1 MTNILGRLVMSALL
15 IAGAVLC
22 WAESRRLE
30 AVAGVWQ
37 QLVMLQNDLAAP
49 EAPSRLT
56 SLARWLPAALRTAT
70 DTGAQ
75 QKATGDYWLAR
86 YDDLVRTRGGSPDAA
101 VRLAAVNAAYRVAR
115 RSGEPGMAMAAQ
127 LDAVREAYGEVLT
140 LDPTNVDAAW
150 NYEFVSRTRDVVARA
165 RVAGR
170 TRPSADTPGL
180 ARPRGAVTV
189 HGAASAPPP
198 DVKAEEFETIA
209 PMDFGDREA
218 QPEATPG
225 STIKRKG

>member
-1 MTNILGRLVMSALL
+1 MTNILSRVVLAALL
-15 IAGAVLC
+15 FVGAGVC
-22 WAESRRLE
+22 WTESTRLD
-30 AVAGVWQ
+30 ATATVWQ
-37 QLVMLQNDLAAP
+37 QLVLLQNDVAAP
-49 EAPSRLT
+49 EAPSSLT
-56 SLARWLPAALRTAT
+56 RWLPAGLRPVA

-86 YDDLVRTRGGSPDAA
+86 YDDLVRTRGGDPDPA
-101 VRLAAVNAAYRVAR
+101 VRLAAANAAYRVAR
-115 RSGEPGMAMAAQ
+115 RAGEPGMAMAEQ

-150 NYEFVSRTRDVVARA
+150 NYEFVARTRDVVARA
-165 RVAGR
+165 RVVGR
-170 TRPSADTPGL
+170 SRPSADTPGL

>member
-1 MTNILGRLVMSALL
+1 MTNILGRLMLAALL
-15 IAGAVLC
+15 IVGAVLC
-22 WAESRRLE
+22 WGESHRLE

-37 QLVMLQNDLAAP
+37 QLVLLQNEVP
-49 EAPSRLT
+49 APSAP
-56 SLARWLPAALRTAT
+56 SALARWLPAALRPVA

-86 YDDLVRTRGGSPDAA
+86 YDDLVRTRGGDPDPA
-101 VRLAAVNAAYRVAR
+101 VRLATANAAYRVAR
-115 RSGEPGMAMAAQ
+115 RSGEPGMALAAQ
-127 LDAVREAYGEVLT
+127 LDAVRDAYGEVLT
-140 LDPTNVDAAW
+140 LDPANVDAAW
-150 NYEFVSRTRDVVARA
+150 NYEFVARTRDVVARA
-165 RVAGR
+165 RVVGR
-170 TRPSADTPGL
+170 ARPSPDTPGL

-225 STIKRKG
+225 TTIKRKG

>member
-1 MTNILGRLVMSALL
+1 MTNILGRLMLAALL
-15 IAGAVLC
+15 IVGAVLC
-22 WAESRRLE
+22 WGESHRLE

-37 QLVMLQNDLAAP
+37 QLVLLQNEVP
-49 EAPSRLT
+49 APSAP
-56 SLARWLPAALRTAT
+56 SALARWLPAALRPVA

-86 YDDLVRTRGGSPDAA
+86 YDDLVRTRGGDPDPA
-101 VRLAAVNAAYRVAR
+101 VRLATANAAYRVAR
-115 RSGEPGMAMAAQ
+115 RSGEPGMALAAQ
-127 LDAVREAYGEVLT
+127 LDAVRDAYGEVLT
-140 LDPTNVDAAW
+140 LDPANVDAAW
-150 NYEFVSRTRDVVARA
+150 NYEFVARTRDVVARA
-165 RVAGR
+165 RVVGR
-170 TRPSADTPGL
+170 NKPSADTPGL

-225 STIKRKG
+225 TTIKRKG